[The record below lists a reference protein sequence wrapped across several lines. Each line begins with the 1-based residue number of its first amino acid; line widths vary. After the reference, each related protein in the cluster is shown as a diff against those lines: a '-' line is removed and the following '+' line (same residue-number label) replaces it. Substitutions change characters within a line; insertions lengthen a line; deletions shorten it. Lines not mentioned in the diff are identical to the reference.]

1 MRDVNYF
8 IIEASKSK
16 QREFELNFA
25 DVIEVFGINSVELTT
40 EDKKKLIITWDPR
53 GHFKSYFVDVVHITA
68 QMKQGKYIEDAVNDV
83 IEALRSLTYKGDSVD
98 GETMQYILE
107 KVGMDYQML
116 RQLMLSLPI
125 NDVEYNWEERRSL

>member
-25 DVIEVFGINSVELTT
+25 DVIEVFDTNSVELTT

-125 NDVEYNWEERRSL
+125 NDVEYNWEERRNL

>member
-1 MRDVNYF
+1 MKDVNYF

-25 DVIEVFGINSVELTT
+25 DVIEVFDTNSVELTT
-40 EDKKKLIITWDPR
+40 EDKKKLVITWDPR

-107 KVGMDYQML
+107 KVGMNYQML
-116 RQLMLSLPI
+116 KQLMLSLPI
-125 NDVEYNWEERRSL
+125 NDVEYVWEERRNL